1 MPPDFCDSATTCKA
15 NVVFPE
21 LSGPYISTILP
32 FGKPPI
38 PKATSKP
45 SDPVDIACT
54 SRFTPVVPNFITEP
68 LPNAF
73 SIWPIA
79 DSKATFLFLS

>member
-1 MPPDFCDSATTCKA
+1 M
-15 NVVFPE
+15 
-21 LSGPYISTILP
+21 IRP

-38 PKATSKP
+38 PSAISNP
-45 SDPVDIACT
+45 SEPVEIACT
-54 SRFTPVVPNFITEP
+54 STTDSRWPSFITEP

-79 DSKATFLFLS
+79 ASSALFLSSLFIFKSTISADMLSLHHALSFSTV